1 MKLQKSLPTKK
12 IKFHLNILVLQRGK
26 MQKAYNL
33 LALQEGISNAQA
45 KALIDRGLVS
55 VNGKRLNI
63 ARGEL
68 SEKSVFVIERVKK
81 PEILFQDENLLAVE
95 KPAFV
100 ESYDLCEFFK
110 DWSLLHRLH
119 RETSGVILLIK
130 EGSEFYKKAKEEFK
144 KQNVYKEY
152 LAIIN
157 GILSEE
163 LEVNR
168 PILTIKK
175 GFAKSKISKEG
186 LPALTFITPLQV
198 SGKKTLIQAVIKT
211 GRTHQIRVHC
221 QSINHPIFGDTLYGG
236 SNAKRL
242 MLHAHKIK
250 LFDYEITSK
259 MPKVFKDLMQ

>member
-1 MKLQKSLPTKK
+1 ME
-12 IKFHLNILVLQRGK
+12 
-26 MQKAYNL
+26 KAYKL

-55 VNGKRLNI
+55 VNGKRLSI

-68 SEKSVFVIERVKK
+68 SEKSVFVVEKVSK
-81 PEILFQDENLLAVE
+81 PTILFEDENLLAVE
-95 KPAFV
+95 KPPFV

-110 DWSLLHRLH
+110 DWSLLHRLDK
-119 RETSGVILLIK
+119 ETSGVILLIK
-130 EGSEFYKKAKEEFK
+130 EGSEFHKKAKEEFK

-152 LAIIN
+152 LAIVN

-163 LEVNR
+163 VEVNR

-175 GFAKSKISKEG
+175 GFAKSKISKEGLG

-259 MPKVFKDLMQ
+259 MPKIFKDLMQ

>member
-1 MKLQKSLPTKK
+1 
-12 IKFHLNILVLQRGK
+12 
-26 MQKAYNL
+26 MQKAYKL

-45 KALIDRGLVS
+45 KALIDKGLVS

-68 SEKSVFVIERVKK
+68 SEKSVFVIERVSK
-81 PEILFQDENLLAVE
+81 PEILFQDDNLLAVE

-110 DWSLLHRLH
+110 DWSLLHRLD

-130 EGSEFYKKAKEEFK
+130 EGSEFHKKAKEEFK

-152 LAIIN
+152 LAIVN

-163 LEVNR
+163 IEINR
-168 PILTIKK
+168 PILTLKK

-186 LPALTFITPLQV
+186 LPALTYLSPLQV
-198 SGKKTLIQAVIKT
+198 SGKKTLIKAVIKT

-250 LFDYEITSK
+250 LFDYEISSK
-259 MPKVFKDLMQ
+259 MPKIFKDLMQ

>member
-1 MKLQKSLPTKK
+1 ME
-12 IKFHLNILVLQRGK
+12 
-26 MQKAYNL
+26 KAYKL

-45 KALIDRGLVS
+45 KSLIDRGLVS
-55 VNGKRLNI
+55 VNGKRLSI

-68 SEKSVFVIERVKK
+68 SEKSVFVIEKVSK
-81 PEILFQDENLLAVE
+81 PEILFQDENLLAID

-100 ESYDLCEFFK
+100 ESYDLCKYFK
-110 DWSLLHRLH
+110 EWSLLHRLDK
-119 RETSGVILLIK
+119 ETSGVILLIK
-130 EGSEFYKKAKEEFK
+130 EGSEFHKKAKDEFR

-152 LAIIN
+152 LAIVN

-163 LEVNR
+163 IQINR

-175 GFAKSKISKEG
+175 GFAKSKISKDG
-186 LPALTFITPLQV
+186 LPALTLISPLQV
-198 SGKKTLIQAVIKT
+198 SGKKTMIQAIIKT
-211 GRTHQIRVHC
+211 GRTHQIRLHC

-250 LFDYEITSK
+250 LFDYEIISNP
-259 MPKVFKDLMQ
+259 PKVFKDIMQ

>member
-1 MKLQKSLPTKK
+1 MKFVKWQKMS
-12 IKFHLNILVLQRGK
+12 
-26 MQKAYNL
+26 
-33 LALQEGISNAQA
+33 
-45 KALIDRGLVS
+45 
-55 VNGKRLNI
+55 I
-63 ARGEL
+63 ARGEI
-68 SEKSVFVIERVKK
+68 SEKSIFVIERVNK
-81 PEILFQDENLLAVE
+81 PEILFEDANLLAVE

-100 ESYDLCEFFK
+100 ESYNLCEFFK
-110 DWSLLHRLH
+110 DWSLLHRLD
-119 RETSGVILLIK
+119 RETSGVILLVK
-130 EGSEFYKKAKEEFK
+130 EGSEFHKKAKEEFK

-152 LAIIN
+152 LAIVN
-157 GILSEE
+157 GIVSEE
-163 LEVNR
+163 IEVNR

-242 MLHAHKIK
+242 MLHAHTIK
-250 LFDYEITSK
+250 LFNYEIKSK
-259 MPKVFKDLMQ
+259 MPKLFKDIMQ